1 MEQGDGEQPP
11 TDNQHRVS
19 HLRGAAVDDQVDDEQ
34 KAENG
39 RDDQRSGND
48 LAPLLVCVGG
58 SRFMEEVLDGH

>member
-1 MEQGDGEQPP
+1 MEQGDREQPP

-39 RDDQRSGND
+39 RDDQRSAND
-48 LAPLLVCVGG
+48 LAPCLSV
-58 SRFMEEVLDGH
+58 SRLKIMEEVLDGH

>member
-39 RDDQRSGND
+39 RDDQRNGNG
-48 LAPLLVCVGG
+48 LAPCFSVLKI
-58 SRFMEEVLDGH
+58 MEEVLDGH

>member
-19 HLRGAAVDDQVDDEQ
+19 HLRGAAVDDQVDHEQ

-48 LAPLLVCVGG
+48 LAPCLSV
-58 SRFMEEVLDGH
+58 SRLKIMEEVLDGH